1 MKLTD
6 HTLLNKIKSGDK
18 PAFMILY
25 ERYWDSL
32 YGFVFGRTRNK
43 EIAEEILQNLWI
55 KILEDTNAIQ
65 TDESESA
72 KGYLL
77 RYLHYRIIDFY
88 NSSKKNSATVSIDES
103 DIPIEITD
111 TEYFEILEESD
122 ISALFEMID
131 EVVSQLSATE
141 REVFDMR
148 IRKNMSVEDTAK
160 TLGLSSKTVSNKL
173 SKTLGEIREKLNP
186 DYQSSK
192 KLISLLV
199 LMEIL
204 AKQAA
209 TLQDM

>member
-160 TLGLSSKTVSNKL
+160 ALGLSSKTVSNKL